1 VRNELVIFVMDCR
14 KWRDI
19 PYHTDIDLQAYTGID
34 SEYILVI
41 FPQPHYNTTITMDI
55 TMALHSRVLIIEGI
69 SGSGKDTFQ
78 KYLREKLDRSH
89 LHLHDYSEGEVLHSW
104 KHLQINGI
112 FKVRVKFMKHF
123 VNHVRDVVSR
133 DENAIFLLNRFHLS
147 AYVSTIT
154 QEPKLEGEY
163 NEIINILR
171 TLPAHVFILQLDEHE
186 IEERSLHSERS
197 NAWRKHQKQIVTRE
211 GFRDRLERYLWQ
223 QRLILEAAKKQQ
235 IPYSVIKFSCARE
248 NWIGKESSM

>member
-1 VRNELVIFVMDCR
+1 
-14 KWRDI
+14 
-19 PYHTDIDLQAYTGID
+19 
-34 SEYILVI
+34 
-41 FPQPHYNTTITMDI
+41 
-55 TMALHSRVLIIEGI
+55 MALHSRVLIIEGI

-171 TLPAHVFILQLDEHE
+171 TLPVHVFILQLDEHE

-197 NAWRKHQKQIVTRE
+197 NAWREHQKQIATRE